1 MAGEYYQLIIVD
13 DEEQARRSL
22 SKYCDWHQLGF
33 HVAATLEDGS
43 DAIAYLQNHPVDAIL
58 TDIQM
63 FEVSGLELAQ
73 WVHEQHS
80 DIRVVILSGYD
91 EVNYVHAAIQS
102 EAVDF
107 LVKPVMKE
115 NLIRAFTKVRKKLDE
130 QKAGR
135 YSLRYLTDA
144 SVEEKENA
152 LARAAA
158 GGDLAGLEA
167 AYQAWNSA
175 LCGASNATVSA
186 LTARLIKNTYQRLE
200 NEGVLMPEEYGP
212 EAAYRQLTATQ
223 NRPNP
228 AITRSLLQCIA
239 AERNRLP
246 AQEDLAQR
254 TKQWIAAHLSEDF
267 SLEDICAALYV
278 SKGHLCRE
286 FKRSANDTVMGYVEK
301 QRMEKAAALLSRRRY
316 SYAQLAGMVGYKDS
330 HYFSKVFHKYMER
343 RAAPAG
349 SPKEKRP

>member
-1 MAGEYYQLIIVD
+1 MDGEYYQLIIVD

-33 HVAATLEDGS
+33 HIAATLEDGS

-115 NLIRAFTKVRKKLDE
+115 SLIRAFTKVRKKLDE

-152 LARAAA
+152 LARTAA
-158 GGDLAGLEA
+158 
-167 AYQAWNSA
+167 
-175 LCGASNATVSA
+175 
-186 LTARLIKNTYQRLE
+186 
-200 NEGVLMPEEYGP
+200 GP
-212 EAAYRQLTATQ
+212 EAIWPAWKRPIRRGTA
-223 NRPNP
+223 R
-228 AITRSLLQCIA
+228 
-239 AERNRLP
+239 
-246 AQEDLAQR
+246 
-254 TKQWIAAHLSEDF
+254 
-267 SLEDICAALYV
+267 CAA
-278 SKGHLCRE
+278 R
-286 FKRSANDTVMGYVEK
+286 RM
-301 QRMEKAAALLSRRRY
+301 QRFPR
-316 SYAQLAGMVGYKDS
+316 
-330 HYFSKVFHKYMER
+330 
-343 RAAPAG
+343 
-349 SPKEKRP
+349 

>member
-1 MAGEYYQLIIVD
+1 MDEEYYQLIIVD

-33 HVAATLEDGS
+33 HIAATLEDGS

-91 EVNYVHAAIQS
+91 EVDYVHAAIQS

-115 NLIRAFTKVRKKLDE
+115 NLIRAFTKVRQKLDA

-144 SVEEKENA
+144 FVEEKENA
-152 LARAAA
+152 LAHAVSA
-158 GGDLAGLEA
+158 GNLSDFEA
-167 AYQAWNSA
+167 AYQEWSSA
-175 LCGASNATVSA
+175 LQEASGATVSA
-186 LTARLIKNTYQRLE
+186 LTARLIKNTYQRLD
-200 NEGVLMPEEYGP
+200 NDGVLLPEEYGR
-212 EAAYRQLTATQ
+212 EAAYRQLAAMQ
-223 NRPNP
+223 SRPNS
-228 AITRSLLQCIA
+228 AVTRALLQCVA
-239 AERNRLP
+239 TERNRQP

-254 TKQWIAAHLSEDF
+254 AK
-267 SLEDICAALYV
+267 
-278 SKGHLCRE
+278 
-286 FKRSANDTVMGYVEK
+286 
-301 QRMEKAAALLSRRRY
+301 
-316 SYAQLAGMVGYKDS
+316 
-330 HYFSKVFHKYMER
+330 
-343 RAAPAG
+343 
-349 SPKEKRP
+349 

>member
-1 MAGEYYQLIIVD
+1 MDGEYYQLIIVD

-115 NLIRAFTKVRKKLDE
+115 SLIRAFTKVRKRASLPRIQAFGE
-130 QKAGR
+130 R
-135 YSLRYLTDA
+135 YRHGLRG
-144 SVEEKENA
+144 K
-152 LARAAA
+152 
-158 GGDLAGLEA
+158 
-167 AYQAWNSA
+167 
-175 LCGASNATVSA
+175 
-186 LTARLIKNTYQRLE
+186 
-200 NEGVLMPEEYGP
+200 
-212 EAAYRQLTATQ
+212 
-223 NRPNP
+223 
-228 AITRSLLQCIA
+228 
-239 AERNRLP
+239 
-246 AQEDLAQR
+246 
-254 TKQWIAAHLSEDF
+254 AAHGKGGG
-267 SLEDICAALYV
+267 AAFPPPLQ
-278 SKGHLCRE
+278 L
-286 FKRSANDTVMGYVEK
+286 RSA
-301 QRMEKAAALLSRRRY
+301 RRDGR
-316 SYAQLAGMVGYKDS
+316 L
-330 HYFSKVFHKYMER
+330 
-343 RAAPAG
+343 
-349 SPKEKRP
+349 